1 MDLATIMRRPME
13 VQPVK
18 SEVEKI
24 IEQSRFVTKRRQK
37 DFNGNHPDFHE
48 LLTTED
54 YTQYRD
60 NSQYSEGSTEE
71 DETPEELTEEM
82 PPEPCQPITDEG
94 IPDEPFNA
102 SELNKTESPSCC
114 PLLSRR
120 RSFDKDKNA
129 RLARE
134 GFKRKSQEKRIA
146 TFNTLRSKATSQT
159 CSSNTSAASSNESEE
174 TLLPHVAEN
183 ATINCNNNLKASENS
198 PDDVSSDFES
208 LIHNKISEIEFK
220 EDDDS
225 STDDQL
231 FGSRNFT
238 LTTHADTFLMSDK
251 RVDSGLFTINSRLPQ
266 LSRPSEMFVVKNGRN
281 LIENEPPKK
290 NPVKHE
296 PQFTRMMLSS
306 KTLHLISGLVIVLM
320 ILYIF
325 YVVILYCN
333 NL

>member
-1 MDLATIMRRPME
+1 MDLATIMRRPIE
-13 VQPVK
+13 INPVK
-18 SEVEKI
+18 SEVQKT

-48 LLTTED
+48 LLNTED

-60 NSQYSEGSTEE
+60 NSHYSEGSTEE
-71 DETPEELTEEM
+71 DETPEDLTEEM
-82 PPEPCQPITDEG
+82 HSEHCQPIADEG
-94 IPDEPFNA
+94 IPDEPFND
-102 SELNKTESPSCC
+102 SDLNKTESPSCC

-146 TFNTLRSKATSQT
+146 TFNTLRNKATSQT
-159 CSSNTSAASSNESEE
+159 CSSNTSAASSNASEE
-174 TLLPHVAEN
+174 PILSHVAEN
-183 ATINCNNNLKASENS
+183 ATINCNDNLKASENS
-198 PDDVSSDFES
+198 PDDVSSNFES

-238 LTTHADTFLMSDK
+238 LKTHADTFLMSDK
-251 RVDSGLFTINSRLPQ
+251 RVDSGFFSINSKLPQ
-266 LSRPSEMFVVKNGRN
+266 LSRPSEMFVVKNCRN
-281 LIENEPPKK
+281 LIERELPKK
-290 NPVKHE
+290 TPVKHK
-296 PQFTRMMLSS
+296 PKFNRMMPSS
-306 KTLHLISGLVIVLM
+306 KTLLLMSVIVLVIVLM

-325 YVVILYCN
+325 TL
-333 NL
+333 